1 METKLS
7 INPKKK
13 IYNKKI
19 STKIGGAQK
28 NLKLYSQN
36 ALRWAFLYVNDNKDV
51 NVSYAWIMKWIIC
64 YDSSILVLN
73 PKTKVKQGLF
83 LYNNL
88 IE

>member
-51 NVSYAWIMKWIIC
+51 NVSYA
-64 YDSSILVLN
+64 
-73 PKTKVKQGLF
+73 
-83 LYNNL
+83 
-88 IE
+88 